1 MQVEGIEDYEMTF
14 AESRECVQSEG
25 STDSFAFPV

>member
-1 MQVEGIEDYEMTF
+1 MQVEGIEDYEMSF
-14 AESRECVQSEG
+14 AESRDSVQSEA